1 MLAAAKDPQQLA
13 RRVGER
19 VECDYDSMVVGAT
32 RLVAEAGGAAPE
44 GGVYFSGKIVV
55 AAGAFVLGKVINF
68 GSLDYVG
75 DCYGELHPLKETAL
89 VGADLEVLA
98 RQIWLGLGPNPT
110 VLEQHQIFYM
120 LANVHY
126 QIITG
131 EVVSPPDRLWYY
143 LHDLVYG
150 IQNAAMSFQLKL
162 EHLVC

>member
-1 MLAAAKDPQQLA
+1 M
-13 RRVGER
+13 
-19 VECDYDSMVVGAT
+19 DY
-32 RLVAEAGGAAPE
+32 
-44 GGVYFSGKIVV
+44 I
-55 AAGAFVLGKVINF
+55 
-68 GSLDYVG
+68 G
-75 DCYGELHPLKETAL
+75 DCYGELHPVKEIAL

-150 IQNAAMSFQLKL
+150 IQNAATSFQLKL